1 MKTEKIT
8 AAVQDETFAKSLI
21 DMESPEEVKKAS
33 VGIKTATKA
42 QMIEWAV
49 AKHPEANWPTYKQH
63 GEDVISEAKA
73 EHMADAVA
81 TIYAGLSCQPFQ
93 QMLALIKRSAT

>member
-1 MKTEKIT
+1 
-8 AAVQDETFAKSLI
+8 
-21 DMESPEEVKKAS
+21 
-33 VGIKTATKA
+33 
-42 QMIEWAV
+42 MIEWAV